1 MALSSPGIGSNLDVN
16 SIITQLMALEGR
28 AATALDTKEAS
39 YQAKLTA
46 YGSLKGALSSF
57 QSAVQAL
64 STPAKFTANKASVA
78 DATVLSASAGS
89 SAAAGSYGIE
99 VTVLAQA
106 QKLKTS
112 STFSG
117 GGSTVGSGTLTLQFG
132 TYSAGTF
139 TANPA
144 KDSKTI
150 TISAGQNSL
159 AGVRDAINAAAAGV
173 SASIVN
179 DGSGNRLVISSTDSG
194 SANALRIT
202 AVDDDSNHTDNAGLS
217 QLIYDAST
225 GGNSNLAQTQAAQN
239 ASAVIDGITLSK
251 ASNTF
256 SDVIEGVTLTLLK
269 TNTGA
274 PTTLTVAR
282 DTASVKSAVE
292 SFVKA
297 YNDASKVLKDLSA
310 YDAAT
315 KRGAILQ
322 GDSTV
327 RSIQSQLRSVLN
339 TALTTA
345 GGGLTTLSDIG
356 VSFQKNGT
364 LALDSAKLQ
373 AAMDNPSKDIST
385 LFAAVGKPT
394 DSLIAFAG
402 STAATRAGDYAVN
415 ITQLATQGTA
425 VGAVTLGGS
434 TTITGGVNDTLT
446 VSIDGTSATVTLAAG
461 SYTAAQMA
469 TEIQSKINGA
479 GALSTAGIAV
489 AASQAAGVLTLTSNR
504 YGSASTASVTGGT
517 AQATLFGTTADTTGM
532 NVAGTIGGFGA
543 TGSGQ
548 TLTGSGDTAGLQLSI
563 TGGATG
569 ARGTVK
575 FAQGYAYQL
584 NELIGNVLDSDGILA
599 GRTDGIGRSI
609 KDIGVRRIALQQRLG
624 QIEERYR
631 AQFTALDTLISS
643 MNKTSSFLTQQLANL
658 PGSGSSS
665 N

>member
-16 SIITQLMALEGR
+16 GIITQLMALEGR
-28 AATALDTKEAS
+28 SVTALNTKEAS

-78 DATVLSASAGS
+78 DAAVVSASAGS

-99 VTVLAQA
+99 VTALAQA

-112 STFSG
+112 STFTAA
-117 GGSTVGSGTLTLQFG
+117 STTLGSGTLTIRFG
-132 TYSAGTF
+132 SYSAGVF
-139 TANPA
+139 TANA
-144 KDSKTI
+144 DKDSETI
-150 TISAGQNSL
+150 TIAAGQNSL
-159 AGVRDAINAAAAGV
+159 AGVRDAINAADAGV

-179 DGSGNRLVISSTDSG
+179 DGSGNRLVISSRDSG
-194 SANALRIT
+194 SANALKIT
-202 AVDDDSNHTDNAGLS
+202 AADDDGNHTDNAGLS

-225 GGNSNLAQTQAAQN
+225 GGTSNLSQTQAAQN
-239 ASAVIDGITLSK
+239 ATAIIDGITVSK
-251 ASNTF
+251 ASNSF

-269 TNTGA
+269 TNTGS

-282 DTASVKSAVE
+282 DTASIKSAVE

-310 YDAAT
+310 YDATT
-315 KRGAILQ
+315 KRGAVLQ

-327 RSIQSQLRSVLN
+327 RSVQSQLRAVLN
-339 TALTTA
+339 GALATA

-364 LALDSAKLQ
+364 LTLDSTKLQ
-373 AAMDNPSKDIST
+373 AVMDDPAKDIST

-394 DSLIAFAG
+394 DSLVAFAA
-402 STAATRAGDYAVN
+402 STADTKAGNYAVN
-415 ITQLATQGTA
+415 ITQVATQGKA

-434 TTITGGVNDTLT
+434 TTITTGVDDTLT
-446 VSIDGTSATVTLAAG
+446 VSIDGTSATITLAAG
-461 SYTAAQMA
+461 SYTPAQMA

-479 GALSTAGIAV
+479 SALSSAGITI
-489 AASQAAGVLTLTSNR
+489 AASQTAGVLTLTSNR
-504 YGSASTASVTGGT
+504 YGSSSTATVTGGT
-517 AQATLFGTTADTTGM
+517 AQTALLGTTTDTAGV

-548 TLTGSGDTAGLQLSI
+548 TLTGTGDTAGLQLTV

-569 ARGTVK
+569 DRGTVM

-584 NELIGNVLDSDGILA
+584 NELIGNLLDSDGILA
-599 GRTDGIGRSI
+599 GRTDGIGRSV
-609 KDIGVRRIALQQRLG
+609 KDIESRRTALQLRLNL
-624 QIEERYR
+624 IEKRYR

-643 MNKTSSFLTQQLANL
+643 MTKTSSFLSQQLDNL
-658 PGSGSSS
+658 PGSSSS
-665 N
+665 S

>member
-28 AATALDTKEAS
+28 AVTALDTKEAS

-64 STPAKFTANKASVA
+64 STPAKFTASKASVA

-99 VTVLAQA
+99 VTALAQA
-106 QKLKTS
+106 QKLKTGSTFAAAS
-112 STFSG
+112 STL
-117 GGSTVGSGTLTLQFG
+117 GSGSLTIQFG

-150 TISAGQNSL
+150 TVSAGQNSL
-159 AGVRDAINAAAAGV
+159 AGVRDAINAANAGV

-179 DGSGNRLVISSTDSG
+179 DGSGNRLVISSKDSG

-202 AVDDDSNHTDNAGLS
+202 ATDDDGNHIDNAGLS

-225 GGNSNLAQTQAAQN
+225 GGNSNLAQTQVAQN
-239 ASAVIDGITLSK
+239 ATAIIDGITVSK
-251 ASNTF
+251 ASNTVT
-256 SDVIEGVTLTLLK
+256 DVIEGVTLTLLK
-269 TNTGA
+269 TNSGS

-315 KRGAILQ
+315 KKGAILQ

-327 RSIQSQLRSVLN
+327 RTIQSQLRSVLN

-345 GGGLTTLSDIG
+345 GGGLTTLSEIG
-356 VSFQKNGT
+356 VNFQKNGT
-364 LALDSAKLQ
+364 LALNSAKLQ
-373 AAMDNPSKDIST
+373 AVMDDPAKDIST

-394 DSLIAFAG
+394 DSLVAFAG
-402 STAATRAGDYAVN
+402 ATADTKAGNHALN
-415 ITQLATQGTA
+415 ITQLATQGKA

-434 TTITGGVNDTLT
+434 TTITLGVNDTLA
-446 VSIDGTSATVTLAAG
+446 VSIDGTTATVTLAAG

-479 GALSTAGIAV
+479 SALSAAGLAV
-489 AASQAAGVLTLTSNR
+489 TASQAAGVLTLTSNR
-504 YGSASTASVTGGT
+504 YGSSSTASVTGGT
-517 AQATLFGTTADTTGM
+517 AQATLFGSTTDTAGL

-548 TLTGSGDTAGLQLSI
+548 TLTGSGDTAGLQLTI

-569 ARGTVK
+569 ARGTVQ
-575 FAQGYAYQL
+575 FAQGYAFQL
-584 NELIGNVLDSDGILA
+584 NELIGNVIESDGLLA

-609 KDIGVRRIALQQRLG
+609 KDLGSRRAALVLRLG
-624 QIEERYR
+624 QIEQRYR
-631 AQFTALDTLISS
+631 AQFTALDTLLSS
-643 MNKTSSFLTQQLANL
+643 MNTTSSFLTQQLANL
-658 PGSGSSS
+658 PGSSSQ
-665 N
+665 

>member
-16 SIITQLMALEGR
+16 GIITQLMALEGR
-28 AATALDTKEAS
+28 SVTALNTKEAS

-78 DATVLSASAGS
+78 DATVVSASAGG

-99 VTVLAQA
+99 VTALAQA

-112 STFSG
+112 STFTAAS
-117 GGSTVGSGTLTLQFG
+117 STLGSGTLTIRFG

-139 TANPA
+139 TANA
-144 KDSKTI
+144 DKDTETVTI
-150 TISAGQNSL
+150 AAGQNSL
-159 AGVRDAINAAAAGV
+159 AGVRDAINAADAGV
-173 SASIVN
+173 SASIVH
-179 DGSGNRLVISSTDSG
+179 DGTGNRLVISSKDSG
-194 SANALRIT
+194 SANALKIT
-202 AVDDDSNHTDNAGLS
+202 ATDDDGNHTDNAGLS

-225 GGNSNLAQTQAAQN
+225 GGTSNLSQTQAAQN
-239 ASAVIDGITLSK
+239 ATAIIDGITVSK
-251 ASNTF
+251 ASNTVT
-256 SDVIEGVTLTLLK
+256 DVIEGVTLTLLK
-269 TNTGA
+269 TNTGS

-282 DTASVKSAVE
+282 DTASIKSAVE

-310 YDAAT
+310 YDAST
-315 KRGAILQ
+315 KKGAILQ

-327 RSIQSQLRSVLN
+327 RSIQSQLRTVLN
-339 TALTTA
+339 SALTTA

-364 LALDSAKLQ
+364 LALDSTKLQ
-373 AAMDNPSKDIST
+373 TVMDDPAKDIST

-394 DSLIAFAG
+394 DSLVAFAA
-402 STAATRAGDYAVN
+402 STADTKAGNYAVN
-415 ITQLATQGTA
+415 ITQLATQGKA

-434 TTITGGVNDTLT
+434 TTITSGLDDTLT
-446 VSIDGTSATVTLAAG
+446 VSIDGTSATITLAAG

-469 TEIQSKINGA
+469 AEIQSKVNGA
-479 GALSTAGIAV
+479 SALSSAGIAV
-489 AASQAAGVLTLTSNR
+489 AVSQTAGVLTLTSNR
-504 YGSASTASVTGGT
+504 YGSSSTATVSGGT
-517 AQATLFGTTADTTGM
+517 AQTALLGTTTDTAGV

-548 TLTGSGDTAGLQLSI
+548 TLTGTGDTAGLQLTV

-569 ARGTVK
+569 DRGTVK

-584 NELIGNVLDSDGILA
+584 NELIGNLLDSDGILA
-599 GRTDGIGRSI
+599 GRTDGIGRSV
-609 KDIGVRRIALQQRLG
+609 KDIESRRTALQQRLNL
-624 QIEERYR
+624 IEKRYR

-643 MNKTSSFLTQQLANL
+643 MTRTSSFLAQQLDNL
-658 PGSGSSS
+658 PGSSSS
-665 N
+665 S